1 MTQKKVL
8 LRSPLLTQSGY
19 GEHGRFVLRAL
30 RSREDLF
37 DIYIQPLQWGHTSW
51 LNMADEER
59 LWIDHTIEKTIGY
72 MQQEGQFDIS
82 LQITIPNE
90 WEKISAVNIGYT
102 AGIETTK
109 VAPEWLLKA
118 ELIDKIIVVSNHAKQ
133 VYESTSYDAIDE
145 RTNQQVHLKLDK
157 PIDVVNYPAKIFDN
171 LPQFDLNLDYDFNF
185 LTVAQFGPRKNI
197 PNTVGWF
204 VEEFKDEEVGLVVK
218 TNIAKNCL
226 MDREQLFED
235 MKRFLTQFGE
245 HKCKVYL
252 LHGDMTDAEMHS
264 LYKHPKI
271 DALLA
276 LPHGEGF
283 GLPIFEATYSG
294 LPVVATG
301 WSGQLDF
308 LIDEKGK
315 DHFYNVPFDIQPVQE
330 SVVWEGVITKDSMW
344 AYPREQS
351 AKEQM
356 RQCYEDITTANKN
369 SHALKSREYAIE
381 VHERFAEEK
390 MLEKFVESVLGEG
403 DGSNDSGEYWLNE
416 IEAIIQE
423 HE

>member
-1 MTQKKVL
+1 
-8 LRSPLLTQSGY
+8 
-19 GEHGRFVLRAL
+19 
-30 RSREDLF
+30 
-37 DIYIQPLQWGHTSW
+37 
-51 LNMADEER
+51 
-59 LWIDHTIEKTIGY
+59 
-72 MQQEGQFDIS
+72 
-82 LQITIPNE
+82 
-90 WEKISAVNIGYT
+90 
-102 AGIETTK
+102 
-109 VAPEWLLKA
+109 
-118 ELIDKIIVVSNHAKQ
+118 
-133 VYESTSYDAIDE
+133 
-145 RTNQQVHLKLDK
+145 
-157 PIDVVNYPAKIFDN
+157 
-171 LPQFDLNLDYDFNF
+171 
-185 LTVAQFGPRKNI
+185 
-197 PNTVGWF
+197 
-204 VEEFKDEEVGLVVK
+204 
-218 TNIAKNCL
+218 
-226 MDREQLFED
+226 
-235 MKRFLTQFGE
+235 
-245 HKCKVYL
+245 
-252 LHGDMTDAEMHS
+252 MTDAEMHS

-403 DGSNDSGEYWLNE
+403 DGSNDSGEYWLNK